1 MKTSIYS
8 GINNFL
14 INVCPLKVY
23 KIWISS
29 INQQALSPRPLCTH
43 TLCSKPSWSSC
54 LDPSSTEDGILCS
67 SEPVK
72 QGQIHAHA
80 VTCCSARPLGRTQI
94 YLNSICTRICI
105 QFVCW
110 DHLWV
115 LRPLTQLLSASI
127 APLSGR
133 MWLSSHQTWKFSGR
147 SSLELE
153 NTRQF
158 VDLRTITWEGFALRF
173 QKWKKH
179 FDLWSKVTITQRKK
193 YRLEKYSLK
202 SYVIVYYVVESLL
215 LLMH

>member
-1 MKTSIYS
+1 MC
-8 GINNFL
+8 
-14 INVCPLKVY
+14 VHLKFIKY
-23 KIWISS
+23 EYHRL
-29 INQQALSPRPLCTH
+29 NQQALSPRPLCTH

-67 SEPVK
+67 SEPVN
-72 QGQIHAHA
+72 GQIRAHA
-80 VTCCSARPLGRTQI
+80 VTCCSARPLGRTQL

-110 DHLWV
+110 DHLRV

-153 NTRQF
+153 HTRQF
-158 VDLRTITWEGFALRF
+158 VDLRTITWESFAFRF
-173 QKWKKH
+173 QRWKKH
-179 FDLWSKVTITQRKK
+179 FDLWSKVTITQRKN
-193 YRLEKYSLK
+193 RLEKYLLK
-202 SYVIVYYVVESLL
+202 SYIIVYYVVESLL

>member
-1 MKTSIYS
+1 MNIIDKSTS
-8 GINNFL
+8 FE
-14 INVCPLKVY
+14 PT
-23 KIWISS
+23 SS
-29 INQQALSPRPLCTH
+29 LHTH
-43 TLCSKPSWSSC
+43 TVFEAELE
-54 LDPSSTEDGILCS
+54 LQFG
-67 SEPVK
+67 PV
-72 QGQIHAHA
+72 QHRGRDSLQLWAGEHRQIRAHA
-80 VTCCSARPLGRTQI
+80 MTCCSARPLGRTQL

-158 VDLRTITWEGFALRF
+158 VDLRTIKWESFAFRF

-179 FDLWSKVTITQRKK
+179 FDLWSKVTIS
-193 YRLEKYSLK
+193 LEYWSIALK
-202 SYVIVYYVVESLL
+202 RTR
-215 LLMH
+215 